1 MDPITIP
8 DDIPLNSVKV
18 LLDWYRQKPIGKK
31 EALAAALTVLAYA
44 GSQAIDGFFS
54 PSEGMGSACW
64 STSDAEQ
71 ALESLLSGGEKAGI
85 IPWDVIARAVVKQ
98 LLEHFGL

>member
-18 LLDWYRQKPIGKK
+18 LLDWYRLKPIGKK

-54 PSEGMGSACW
+54 PSEGMGSA
-64 STSDAEQ
+64 DAEQ

>member
-18 LLDWYRQKPIGKK
+18 LLDWYREKPIGKK

-44 GSQAIDGFFS
+44 GAQAIDGFFR
-54 PSEGMGSACW
+54 PEEGFRGAPI
-64 STSDAEQ
+64 EVE
-71 ALESLLSGGEKAGI
+71 LEGILSNERAGV
-85 IPWDVIARAVVKQ
+85 IPWDTIAKAIVEQ
-98 LLEHFGL
+98 LLKHFGL